1 MFSSRSYVVSYSLHA
16 TCQTV
21 LTPLQVSENPQT
33 FHQAL
38 LLISSLAHLAPEAVL
53 RNVMPIFTF
62 MGSSVL
68 HRDDE
73 YSFKVVQK
81 VSTNKVFLRGRTNLP
96 QTIDSVLP
104 VMTSSLKSKHASSIG
119 LHVALREFLSIFT
132 DAANHIPRHRRIRQV
147 HTIPMISLSHQMD
160 VPVSSFT
167 SQRFWAATNS
177 LHLSRCCWLRR

>member
-1 MFSSRSYVVSYSLHA
+1 MSD
-16 TCQTV
+16 
-21 LTPLQVSENPQT
+21 NPQT

-62 MGSSVL
+62 MGSSIL

-81 VSTNKVFLRGRTNLP
+81 VGVNEVFSPDLTNLP

-104 VMTSSLKSKHASSIG
+104 VMTSSLRSKHTNSVG
-119 LHVALREFLSIFT
+119 LHVALRDFLSIFT
-132 DAANHIPRHRRIRQV
+132 DAANHIPRHRRIGYVQITSV
-147 HTIPMISLSHQMD
+147 VFVSHRMD
-160 VPVSSFT
+160 QLVSSCTLRRSWVARSSF
-167 SQRFWAATNS
+167 R
-177 LHLSRCCWLRR
+177 LYRCYWLRRWLGVWSVNPTPTHKPHYPFHCHF

>member
-1 MFSSRSYVVSYSLHA
+1 MLI
-16 TCQTV
+16 
-21 LTPLQVSENPQT
+21 PLQVSDNPQT

-38 LLISSLAHLAPEAVL
+38 LLISSLSHLAPEAVL

-81 VSTNKVFLRGRTNLP
+81 VSTNEMVSLGELTSP

-104 VMTSSLKSKHASSIG
+104 VMTSSLKSKHTSSIG
-119 LHVALREFLSIFT
+119 LHVALRDFLSIFT
-132 DAANHIPRHRRIRQV
+132 DAANHIPRHRRIRCV
-147 HTIPMISLSHQMD
+147 RVASVVSPSHRVD
-160 VPVSSFT
+160 KPVSLCT
-167 SQRFWAATNS
+167 SQMSSVVPSSSR
-177 LHLSRCCWLRR
+177 LSQCYWLRK

>member
-1 MFSSRSYVVSYSLHA
+1 MSSSRSYAVSYPLRKV
-16 TCQTV
+16 CQTV
-21 LTPLQVSENPQT
+21 LTPPKVSDNPQT

-81 VSTNKVFLRGRTNLP
+81 ASTDIVFLR
-96 QTIDSVLP
+96 
-104 VMTSSLKSKHASSIG
+104 
-119 LHVALREFLSIFT
+119 
-132 DAANHIPRHRRIRQV
+132 
-147 HTIPMISLSHQMD
+147 
-160 VPVSSFT
+160 
-167 SQRFWAATNS
+167 
-177 LHLSRCCWLRR
+177 

>member
-1 MFSSRSYVVSYSLHA
+1 M
-16 TCQTV
+16 V
-21 LTPLQVSENPQT
+21 LILLQVSDNPQT

-81 VSTNKVFLRGRTNLP
+81 ASTNTALLPGRTNLYTDHRQRLARDDFLP
-96 QTIDSVLP
+96 QI
-104 VMTSSLKSKHASSIG
+104 
-119 LHVALREFLSIFT
+119 
-132 DAANHIPRHRRIRQV
+132 
-147 HTIPMISLSHQMD
+147 
-160 VPVSSFT
+160 
-167 SQRFWAATNS
+167 
-177 LHLSRCCWLRR
+177 